1 MPARLG
7 SCCLL
12 LLLAGCA
19 GDGSSKRCAPPFR
32 PAPVVDLFFGRS
44 VPGGGEVSE
53 AEWRRFVD
61 EDVTP
66 RFPDGLTIFDAQ
78 GQWRS
83 AGVVERENSKVV
95 RLLAIEIA
103 DLDARLA
110 AVMAAYLMRFHQR
123 SVLRYDSM
131 GCYYFGG
138 AAG

>member
-1 MPARLG
+1 
-7 SCCLL
+7 
-12 LLLAGCA
+12 
-19 GDGSSKRCAPPFR
+19 
-32 PAPVVDLFFGRS
+32 VDLFFGRS
-44 VPGGGEVSE
+44 IPGGGGVSE
-53 AEWRRFVD
+53 AQGRPFLD

-83 AGVVERENSKVV
+83 AGVVEHENSKVV

-110 AVMAAYLMRFHQR
+110 AVMAAYLKRFHQR